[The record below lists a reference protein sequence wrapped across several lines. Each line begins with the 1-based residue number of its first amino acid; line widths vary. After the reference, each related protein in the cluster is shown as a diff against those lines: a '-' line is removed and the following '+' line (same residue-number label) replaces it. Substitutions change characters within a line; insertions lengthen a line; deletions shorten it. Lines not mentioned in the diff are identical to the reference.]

1 MNTQPQWLWRA
12 VLTAFAVW
20 SGGALLVVETGLGA
34 RYSLHPDA
42 ARDESAVPTVNLI
55 RGEQALGPFES
66 YAVIAQR
73 PLFNFDRLPLP
84 SPDAPAEA
92 PASVAPLNVVLTS
105 VVLMGDAK
113 IAIVNDPAA
122 NKSQS
127 VRLGSSLQGDQAGW
141 KLVEL
146 EPRRAVFE
154 GPGGRTA
161 ADIRVFDGQGG
172 EPPTPLA
179 AAPIQES
186 PPDGS
191 NPAAGGGMQG
201 GQASVT
207 DPGAGVVNESPE
219 SRAEQIRRRIEE
231 RRRQMRE
238 EAERANAERGK

>member
-12 VLTAFAVW
+12 VLTALAVW
-20 SGGALLVVETGLGA
+20 SGGALLVVEAGLGA

-55 RGEQALGPFES
+55 RGEQALGPFDT

-84 SPDAPAEA
+84 SPDAPAAAA
-92 PASVAPLNVVLTS
+92 PTAAPLNVVLTS
-105 VVLMGDAK
+105 VVLMGDAR

-127 VRLGSSLQGDQAGW
+127 VRLGEALQGDQAGW

-186 PPDGS
+186 PAEGS
-191 NPAAGGGMQG
+191 AAQGGAMQG
-201 GQASVT
+201 GQPSVT
-207 DPGAGVVNESPE
+207 DPAAGVVNESPE